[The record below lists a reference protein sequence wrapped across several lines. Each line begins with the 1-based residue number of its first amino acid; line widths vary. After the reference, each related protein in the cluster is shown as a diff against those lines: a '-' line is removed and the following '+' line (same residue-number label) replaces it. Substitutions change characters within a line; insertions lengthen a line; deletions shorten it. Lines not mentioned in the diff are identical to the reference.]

1 MNIGKV
7 LVEVDV
13 VLSYVPKKDLEK
25 IPEEIRK
32 SIKENKDKN
41 YIWKYD
47 ESKSLK
53 EQNLSKDSLALLA
66 YLNTEYMLN
75 PEQKKLMNKIY
86 RFNEIALE
94 KEKKKRFKS
103 SSNT

>member
-1 MNIGKV
+1 MDIGKV

-13 VLSYVPKKDLEK
+13 VLSHVPKKDVEK
-25 IPEEIRK
+25 IPEEIRQ

-47 ESKSLK
+47 KSKSLK
-53 EQNLSKDSLALLA
+53 EQNLSEDSLAMLA

-75 PEQKKLMNKIY
+75 PEQKELMNKIY
-86 RFNEIALE
+86 RFNEIVLE
-94 KEKKKRFKS
+94 QKKKKRFE
-103 SSNT
+103 SSNNT